1 MNTEEKLEQSCMV
14 KERGTQYFKVS
25 DNTQEIIT
33 FLSPCYELMIMIY
46 SFGHFRVVFVV
57 FSMSFY
63 GENFGGKRCLKRGKK
78 KKKKKK
84 VVLELQ
90 CSNRF
95 FSNPLQ

>member
-63 GENFGGKRCLKRGKK
+63 GEDFGGKRCLKRGKK
-78 KKKKKK
+78 KKEKEKSSLRVAMFK
-84 VVLELQ
+84 Q
-90 CSNRF
+90 IF
-95 FSNPLQ
+95 F

>member
-63 GENFGGKRCLKRGKK
+63 GRKRCLKRGGKK
-78 KKKKKK
+78 KKEKEKSSLRVAMSK
-84 VVLELQ
+84 
-90 CSNRF
+90 
-95 FSNPLQ
+95 